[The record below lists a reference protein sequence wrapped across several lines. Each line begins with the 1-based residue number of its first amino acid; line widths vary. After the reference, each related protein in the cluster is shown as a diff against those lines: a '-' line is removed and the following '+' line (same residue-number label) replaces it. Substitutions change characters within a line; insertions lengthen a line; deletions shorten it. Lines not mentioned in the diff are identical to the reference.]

1 MAHMPLLQSLR
12 ALRIKNA
19 QVDTDSAMDYARSTS
34 KNGIA
39 ARSLDGLAG
48 RGQQGK
54 VLTRGRGRK
63 SAYECIEIAPRS
75 VWIGG
80 RRTSIRLEPEFWD
93 ALSYIAKREA
103 TDPPGVLL
111 EIERIH
117 GRSRFASKVRVAI
130 LNYFRP

>member
-12 ALRIKNA
+12 ASRIKNGHGNA
-19 QVDTDSAMDYARSTS
+19 DSTMDYARSTS
-34 KNGIA
+34 RNSSG

-63 SAYECIEIAPRS
+63 SAYECIEITPRS

-80 RRTSIRLEPEFWD
+80 RRTSIRLEPEFWE

>member
-12 ALRIKNA
+12 ALRTKNA

>member
-1 MAHMPLLQSLR
+1 MSYSQSLR
-12 ALRIKNA
+12 APRTKNGHGN
-19 QVDTDSAMDYARSTS
+19 TDSGMDYARSTS
-34 KNGIA
+34 RTGPSV
-39 ARSLDGLAG
+39 RSLDGLAG

-54 VLTRGRGRK
+54 LLARGRGRK
-63 SAYECIEIAPRS
+63 SAYECIEVAPRS

-80 RRTSIRLEPEFWD
+80 RRTSIRLEPEFWE
-93 ALSYIAKREA
+93 ALSHIAKREA

>member
-1 MAHMPLLQSLR
+1 MPLLQSLR
-12 ALRIKNA
+12 SPRTKNGHGNA
-19 QVDTDSAMDYARSTS
+19 NSAMEYSRSAS
-34 KNGIA
+34 RSGGA
-39 ARSLDGLAG
+39 ARSLDGLGG

-54 VLTRGRGRK
+54 VLSRGRARK

-80 RRTSIRLEPEFWD
+80 RRTSIRLEPEFWE
-93 ALSYIAKREA
+93 ALSHIAKREG
-103 TDPPGVLL
+103 TDAPGVLL

>member
-1 MAHMPLLQSLR
+1 MSLSQSLR
-12 ALRIKNA
+12 AARTKNGHGN
-19 QVDTDSAMDYARSTS
+19 TDSGLDYTRSAHR
-34 KNGIA
+34 NGA
-39 ARSLDGLAG
+39 GVRSLDGLAG
-48 RGQQGK
+48 RGPQGK
-54 VLTRGRGRK
+54 VLVRGRGRK

-80 RRTSIRLEPEFWD
+80 RRTSIRLEPEFWE
-93 ALSYIAKREA
+93 ALSCIAKREA

-130 LNYFRP
+130 LNYFRL

>member
-1 MAHMPLLQSLR
+1 MPLSQSLR
-12 ALRIKNA
+12 APRTKNGHGN
-19 QVDTDSAMDYARSTS
+19 TDSGLDYARSAPRS
-34 KNGIA
+34 RNSA
-39 ARSLDGLAG
+39 EARSLDGLAG

-54 VLTRGRGRK
+54 ALSRGRSRK

-80 RRTSIRLEPEFWD
+80 RRTSIRLEPEFWE
-93 ALSYIAKREA
+93 ALSQIAKREA
-103 TDPPGVLL
+103 IDPPGVLL

-130 LNYFRP
+130 LNYYRP